1 MGYRYRRRL
10 SGITNVAGAEGYA
23 IFSLVFSEVCQ
34 SLYMVRRKLWTRF
47 EHIPQRAALHWM
59 H

>member
-1 MGYRYRRRL
+1 M
-10 SGITNVAGAEGYA
+10 AGAEGYA